1 MTYNKQTAVDWLITE
16 LNQELNYIPITQ
28 WDRIRDV
35 IQRAKAMEKQQIIQA
50 RVIND
55 TSYEKKLAEEYY
67 NKQYGQQQ
75 QPQRDTNLITGE
87 GEE

>member
-75 QPQRDTNLITGE
+75 PQRDTKPITGE

>member
-50 RVIND
+50 RAIND
-55 TSYEKKLAEEYY
+55 TPFENEIAEEYY
-67 NKQYGQQQ
+67 NKQYGQLQF
-75 QPQRDTNLITGE
+75 QRDTNLIIGE